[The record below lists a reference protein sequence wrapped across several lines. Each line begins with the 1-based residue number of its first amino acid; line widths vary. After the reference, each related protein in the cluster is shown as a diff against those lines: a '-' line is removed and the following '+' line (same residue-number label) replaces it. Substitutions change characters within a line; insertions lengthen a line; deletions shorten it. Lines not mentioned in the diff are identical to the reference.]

1 MASPT
6 SEPRK
11 TPRQARS
18 RATCAAIVEAAARI
32 LETEG
37 DAVLTTNHVAAVAG
51 VSIGTLYQYFP
62 DKQAIIVEL
71 VRRERAAML
80 AELQSIGDDSV
91 DPLGEML
98 DAAIRHQFARPKMAL
113 ALERLEAALGLEME
127 NQALA
132 AAVAD
137 QAERLLQARIGPVT
151 RQAAADAIA
160 IVRALING
168 AADGSLS
175 CDDLKQRLLAAVAG
189 YLQLNARRRIEA
201 EGL

>member
-175 CDDLKQRLLAAVAG
+175 RDDLKQRLLAAVAG

>member
-71 VRRERAAML
+71 IRRERAAML

-113 ALERLEAALGLEME
+113 ALERLEAALALEME

-175 CDDLKQRLLAAVAG
+175 RDDLKQRLLAAVAG
-189 YLQLNARRRIEA
+189 YLQLNATRRIEA

>member
-71 VRRERAAML
+71 IRRERAAML

-113 ALERLEAALGLEME
+113 ALERLEAALALEME

-132 AAVAD
+132 VAVAD

-175 CDDLKQRLLAAVAG
+175 RDDLKQRLLTAVAG
-189 YLQLNARRRIEA
+189 YLQLCARGRTEA